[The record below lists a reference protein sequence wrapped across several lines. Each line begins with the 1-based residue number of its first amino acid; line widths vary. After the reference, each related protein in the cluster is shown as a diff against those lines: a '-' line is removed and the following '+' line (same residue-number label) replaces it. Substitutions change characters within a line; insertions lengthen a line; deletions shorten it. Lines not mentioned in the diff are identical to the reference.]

1 MEQLFNKTILI
12 VDDTPENIDVLNGL
26 LSDFKRKIAIDG
38 ERALKIAFSDTPP
51 DLILLDIM
59 MPGMDGYEVC
69 KRLREND
76 VTKDIPVIFLTA
88 KSTREDIIKGFESG
102 GQDYVTKPF
111 DHHELLQRVKTHLEL
126 KSQRETLQ
134 KMNEILDQK
143 VKERTKEL
151 EESNTKL
158 SEALEQ
164 LKGLDHA
171 KTNFL
176 KLISHEVRTPINGIM
191 GSTYFLEEIVEDE
204 EMTEFID
211 MLKVSV
217 ERLNRLS
224 NMALEITEMET
235 FTELRAT
242 DTIDLA
248 EIVSNA
254 IEQENNDNFT
264 FDTQLNSAPCN
275 GESDRIS
282 KAVSELVNNAIKFSK
297 GNTIEVTTGV
307 DEKYAKVR
315 ITNNSDDIDERKIQ
329 ELFKPFGL
337 SGDHTDNHTGL
348 GLTYANA
355 VAALHNGKLEIE
367 NSNGKTSVTLKFL
380 K

>member
-1 MEQLFNKTILI
+1 MENLFNKTILI

-76 VTKDIPVIFLTA
+76 ATKDIPVIFLTA

-158 SEALEQ
+158 SDALEQ

-176 KLISHEVRTPINGIM
+176 KIISHEVRTPINGIM

-204 EMTEFID
+204 EMTEFIE

-235 FTELRAT
+235 VAELRAT

-264 FDTQLNSAPCN
+264 FDTQLNSAPFN
-275 GESDRIS
+275 GESDRIL
-282 KAVSELVNNAIKFSK
+282 KAVSELINNAIKFSK
-297 GNTIEVTTGV
+297 GDTIEVTTDI

-315 ITNNSDDIDERKIQ
+315 ITNNSDDIDERKIE

-367 NSNGKTSVTLKFL
+367 NGNGKTSVTLKFL

>member
-1 MEQLFNKTILI
+1 MENLFNKTILI

-76 VTKDIPVIFLTA
+76 ATKDIPVVFLTA

-158 SEALEQ
+158 SIALEQ

-176 KLISHEVRTPINGIM
+176 KIISHEVRTPINGIM

-204 EMTEFID
+204 EMTEFIE

-254 IEQENNDNFT
+254 IEQENDDNFT
-264 FDTQLNSAPCN
+264 FDTQLNPVPFN
-275 GESDRIS
+275 GESDRIL

-307 DEKYAKVR
+307 DEKYATVR
-315 ITNNSDDIDERKIQ
+315 ITNNSDDIDELKIE

-367 NSNGKTSVTLKFL
+367 NGNGKTSVTLKFL

>member
-1 MEQLFNKTILI
+1 MENLFNKTILI

-76 VTKDIPVIFLTA
+76 ATKDIPVIFLTA

-158 SEALEQ
+158 SDALEQ

-176 KLISHEVRTPINGIM
+176 KIISHEVRTPINGIM

-204 EMTEFID
+204 EMTEFIE

-235 FTELRAT
+235 VAELRAT

-264 FDTQLNSAPCN
+264 FDTQLNSAPFN
-275 GESDRIS
+275 GESDRIL
-282 KAVSELVNNAIKFSK
+282 KAVSELINNAIKFSK
-297 GNTIEVTTGV
+297 GDTIEVTTDI

-315 ITNNSDDIDERKIQ
+315 ITNNSDDIDERKIE

>member
-1 MEQLFNKTILI
+1 MENLFNKTILI

-76 VTKDIPVIFLTA
+76 ATKDIPVIFLTA

-102 GQDYVTKPF
+102 GQDYVAKPF

-158 SEALEQ
+158 SDALEQ

-176 KLISHEVRTPINGIM
+176 KIISHEVRTPINGIM

-204 EMTEFID
+204 EMTEFIE

-235 FTELRAT
+235 VAELRAT

-264 FDTQLNSAPCN
+264 FDTQLNSAPFN
-275 GESDRIS
+275 GESDRIL
-282 KAVSELVNNAIKFSK
+282 KAVSELINNAIKFSK
-297 GNTIEVTTGV
+297 GDTIEVTTDI

-315 ITNNSDDIDERKIQ
+315 ITNNSDDIDERKIE

-367 NSNGKTSVTLKFL
+367 NGNGKTSVTLKFL

>member
-1 MEQLFNKTILI
+1 MENLFNKTILI

-76 VTKDIPVIFLTA
+76 ATKDIPVIFLTA

-158 SEALEQ
+158 SDALEQ

-176 KLISHEVRTPINGIM
+176 KIISHEVRTPINGIM

-204 EMTEFID
+204 EMTEFIE

-235 FTELRAT
+235 VAELRAT

-264 FDTQLNSAPCN
+264 FDTQLNSAPFN
-275 GESDRIS
+275 GESDRIL
-282 KAVSELVNNAIKFSK
+282 KAVSELINNAIKFSK
-297 GNTIEVTTGV
+297 GDTIEVTTDI

-315 ITNNSDDIDERKIQ
+315 ITNNSDDIDERKI
-329 ELFKPFGL
+329 EKLFKPFGL